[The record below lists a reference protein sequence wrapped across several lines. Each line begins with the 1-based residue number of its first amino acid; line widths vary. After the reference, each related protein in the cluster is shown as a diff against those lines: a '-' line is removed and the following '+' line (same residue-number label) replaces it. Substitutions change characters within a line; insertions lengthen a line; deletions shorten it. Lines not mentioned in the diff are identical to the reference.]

1 MYRRIWSSS
10 RPTVLTQYPRAQKL
24 RPNNVPFVFN
34 SSRWIRVALLPFR
47 YPIVMATLYLGGTLS
62 SMWMW
67 SGIALPANRQR
78 IANMFPPAH
87 RSVFVISDRRSI
99 ASIGG
104 GGDSCWRRWGGR
116 RLRLLRWPQ
125 PRAGAGG

>member
-1 MYRRIWSSS
+1 MRKALEGAVGLFEVQL
-10 RPTVLTQYPRAQKL
+10 TLVLILLELLLVSDVPSDLVFVQTDGTHAIPPCPETPAEH
-24 RPNNVPFVFN
+24 VPFVFN

-78 IANMFPPAH
+78 IANMFPPA
-87 RSVFVISDRRSI
+87 
-99 ASIGG
+99 
-104 GGDSCWRRWGGR
+104 
-116 RLRLLRWPQ
+116 
-125 PRAGAGG
+125 